1 MKRFKNAWL
10 ILIFLLA
17 TGCAANGGG
26 MGAGLFGANSAEKT
40 LNYPVKDVV
49 KAAHRVLEDM
59 DLLLMEDDTTSG
71 GKTIKAA
78 TVDLDIYI
86 ELEVLTTKTT
96 RMIVDVKDALTK
108 KHKPLGE
115 DIIEMTALKLDG

>member
-1 MKRFKNAWL
+1 MKRFKNASL

-17 TGCAANGGG
+17 AGCASNGGG
-26 MGAGLFGANSAEKT
+26 MGVGIFGAQSAEKT

-108 KHKPLGE
+108 KHKPLGG
-115 DIIEMTALKLDG
+115 DIIDMTALKLDS